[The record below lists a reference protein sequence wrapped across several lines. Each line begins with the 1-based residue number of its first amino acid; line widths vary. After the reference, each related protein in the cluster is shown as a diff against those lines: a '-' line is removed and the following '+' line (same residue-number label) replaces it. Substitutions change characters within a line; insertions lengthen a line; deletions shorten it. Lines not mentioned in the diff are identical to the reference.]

1 MEGKDKLYS
10 RKRIKIPN
18 FNRLREINSFKILLL
33 IMFFSIIIVMIM
45 FLRTAYPVFK
55 STCETAA
62 GSKGTKIINDEVNKV
77 MENYTYES
85 LIKIEKDVDGKI
97 SFIEADSRKMNQV
110 VSMIITNI
118 QKEFDKIPR
127 TTVNINMG
135 SVSGISI
142 LENYSPKF
150 SIELESAGSINAQI
164 KTEFK
169 EVGINQTQH
178 KIYLDIDTK
187 VGILTPFA
195 TFGKDINSDVLLTEA
210 VIVGNVPDSYY
221 NLDGLTNVEDTY
233 NFLE

>member
-45 FLRTAYPVFK
+45 FLKTAYPVFK
-55 STCETAA
+55 STCETTA

-118 QKEFDKIPR
+118 QKEFDKISR

-142 LENYSPKF
+142 LKNYSPKF
-150 SIELESAGSINAQI
+150 SIELESAGTINAQI

-221 NLDGLTNVEDTY
+221 NLEGLTNVEDTY